1 MQSLRRLACRMESA
15 LEMGMKQPLRYEVL
29 QEAVGIVEL
38 ARPLIDLIRRR
49 DRDLASQVRRAV
61 SSIALNLGEAFGN
74 AGGNSR
80 LRFETARG
88 SLYEA
93 QMGIRTAVAWG
104 YFGHEQCREIL
115 AAMDALGGRV
125 YGLAHSV

>member
-1 MQSLRRLACRMESA
+1 
-15 LEMGMKQPLRYEVL
+15 MKRPLRYDVL
-29 QEAVGIVEL
+29 EEAIGVVQL
-38 ARPLIDLIRRR
+38 AKPLVAIIGRK

-61 SSIALNLGEAFGN
+61 SSVTLNLGEAFGN

-93 QMGIRTAVAWG
+93 QVGIRTAIAWG
-104 YFGHEQCREIL
+104 HFGPEQCREIL
-115 AAMDALGGRV
+115 AAMEALGARV
-125 YGLAHSV
+125 YGLARSV

>member
-1 MQSLRRLACRMESA
+1 MESA
-15 LEMGMKQPLRYEVL
+15 LGGGLKQPLRYEVL
-29 QEAVGIVEL
+29 EDAVAIVEL
-38 ARPLIDLIRRR
+38 ARPLVEVINRK

-61 SSIALNLGEAFGN
+61 SSITLNLGEAFGN
-74 AGGNSR
+74 AGGNAR

-93 QMGIRTAVAWG
+93 QVGIRTAVAWG
-104 YFGHEQCREIL
+104 YFEHERCRAIL

-125 YGLAHSV
+125 YGLAKSV